1 MVNFTSMEYLGSSQ
15 IINQIK
21 PLVSV
26 CIPTFQH
33 AKYIEQCIESVLSQE
48 TDFPFEILIGEDDS
62 TDGTREIC
70 IRYAEKYPDRIRL
83 FLRNSEEKMVR
94 NGKKIGRLNHLRLYK
109 SARGKFLCFCDGDDY
124 WLSNQKLQLQ
134 VGLMNRFPNA
144 SICITRSV
152 LEGEENP
159 LTLDIPDQ
167 LTVKKASD
175 LKMIHYQGHLSSWM
189 VRNRASDFLKNKAA
203 YNCPGLDVVIYSF
216 YKKQGDVILTPEV
229 TSFYRRN
236 MQGSYRKM
244 NNRQTHRKRFI
255 TNWYTFFYIHRDP
268 LVYLRSLV
276 FMGRRYFHNFVAP
289 IFSGNS

>member
-1 MVNFTSMEYLGSSQ
+1 MEYLGESKV
-15 IINQIK
+15 INQIE

-62 TDGTREIC
+62 TDGTRQIC

-83 FLRNSEEKMVR
+83 FLRRAEDKMVR
-94 NGKKIGRLNHLRLYK
+94 NGKKIGRLNHLGLYR
-109 SARGKFLCFCDGDDY
+109 SARGKFICICDGDDY
-124 WLSNQKLQLQ
+124 WVSRQKLQLQ
-134 VGLMNRFPNA
+134 AELLTRFPKA
-144 SICITRSV
+144 SICITRSI
-152 LEGEENP
+152 LDGEEIP

-167 LTVKKASD
+167 LTVKKSSE
-175 LKMIHYQGHLSSWM
+175 LKMLQYQGHLSSWM
-189 VRNRASDFLKNKAA
+189 MRNKMQDFLKNKAA
-203 YNCPGLDVVIYSF
+203 YLCPGLDVVIYSF

-244 NNRQTHRKRFI
+244 DNRQTHRKRFV
-255 TNWYTFFYIHRDP
+255 TNWYTFVYIHQDP
-268 LVYLRSLV
+268 VVYLRSLV
-276 FMGRRYFHNFVAP
+276 FMGKRYFHNFILP
-289 IFSGNS
+289 LFSAKSES